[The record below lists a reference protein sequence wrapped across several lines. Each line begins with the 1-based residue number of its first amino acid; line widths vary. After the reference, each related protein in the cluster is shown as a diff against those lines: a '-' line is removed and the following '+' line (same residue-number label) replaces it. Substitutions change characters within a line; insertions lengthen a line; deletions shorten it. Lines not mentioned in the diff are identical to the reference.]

1 MPFVYIIRNNQTVP
15 MKLILYSAD
24 LSTELKLDFAESGIK
39 AGFPSP
45 AQDYMTES
53 IDLNR
58 ELIRHPATT
67 FYARAVGNSMT
78 GCGIDDGDLL
88 VIDKAIEPQEGNI
101 VVAFVDGEFTLKRF
115 HRDGAEQCIWLM
127 PANED
132 YPPIKV
138 TPENDFIIWGVLTYN
153 IKNQLKR

>member
-1 MPFVYIIRNNQTVP
+1 

-24 LSTELKLDFAESGIK
+24 LSSELELLFADQGIR

-45 AQDYMTES
+45 AQDYDS
-53 IDLNR
+53 IDLNQ

-67 FYARAVGNSMT
+67 FYARAVGDSMK

-88 VIDKAIEPQEGNI
+88 VIDKAIDPQEGDI
-101 VVAFVDGEFTLKRF
+101 VVAYIDGEFTLKKVKLEP
-115 HRDGAEQCIWLM
+115 DGSCLWLI
-127 PANED
+127 PANDE

-138 TPENDFIIWGVLTYN
+138 TDENDFIIWGVLTYN
-153 IKNQLKR
+153 IKRQLHR